1 MKETN
6 VKITTMKTTVM
17 DVPSDELKET
27 ALGLISSMQESGNNI
42 AELVITGGEQ
52 EGTMK
57 IITKEKIQRFCLL
70 GKPLKADS

>member
-1 MKETN
+1 
-6 VKITTMKTTVM
+6 MKTTVM

-52 EGTMK
+52 EGMMK
-57 IITKEKIQRFCLL
+57 ITTKEKI
-70 GKPLKADS
+70 